1 MVVEDAFMSD
11 KWMEEQA
18 NEVDDLTFVE
28 SCLLF

>member
-18 NEVDDLTFVE
+18 NEVDDLMFVE
-28 SCLLF
+28 SFLI